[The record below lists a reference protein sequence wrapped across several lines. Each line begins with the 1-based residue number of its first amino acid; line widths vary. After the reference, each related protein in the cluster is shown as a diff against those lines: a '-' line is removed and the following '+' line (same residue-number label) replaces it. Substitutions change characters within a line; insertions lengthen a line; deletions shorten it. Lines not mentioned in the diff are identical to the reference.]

1 VTKLLQLL
9 LATGTAAALL
19 GSAAPA
25 FADQRSGP
33 RPSGDTEEHCY
44 VVIATGHQKCFRTF
58 AEVTAAMSGGRVVLQ
73 SPSQL
78 TDATAAQISQAA
90 ASVPRRAGEVEVP
103 VPVTILGIVYADV
116 GYRGST
122 HQFLGN
128 SGDCN
133 LGTSYSFD
141 SMPSG
146 WDNRVSSFE
155 GLGHCRVTLFEN
167 ENRQGNRYGPD
178 TSASLGGLY
187 MNDRTSSM
195 LFA

>member
-1 VTKLLQLL
+1 MTKLLQLL

-25 FADQRSGP
+25 FAGGHSGP
-33 RPSGDTEEHCY
+33 RPSGDTEVHCY
-44 VVIATGHQKCFRTF
+44 VVIATGHQECFATF
-58 AEVTAAMSGGRVVLQ
+58 AGVTAAISRGHVVLQ

-90 ASVPRRAGEVEVP
+90 SAPGLAGAAEMP
-103 VPVTILGIVYADV
+103 LPVTILGIVYADV

-133 LGTSYSFD
+133 LGTTYGFD

-155 GLGHCRVTLFEN
+155 GFGHCRVTLFEN

-178 TSASLGGLY
+178 SGASLGGLY